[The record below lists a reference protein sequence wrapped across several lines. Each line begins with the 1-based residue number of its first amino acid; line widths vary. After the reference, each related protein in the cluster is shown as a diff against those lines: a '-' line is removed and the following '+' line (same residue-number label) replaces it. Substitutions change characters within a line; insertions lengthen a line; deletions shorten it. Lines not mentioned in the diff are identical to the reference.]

1 MPGGTGDSSGM
12 WIALIAV
19 IGVTLAGCASSL
31 PVYDGMARQPV
42 PEAGSTQPSP
52 STRPQSGARSATG
65 LNPVGSEIVRHA
77 LAMIGTPYRYGGA
90 SPRGFDCS
98 GLVQYAYRQIGISVP
113 RTTGQQFAA
122 ARRIDRRDAQ
132 PGDLLF
138 FRFTRTVSHV
148 GIYLGDGQF
157 VHAPTSGRNV
167 EVISLEQPFYRNHFI
182 SVGRL
187 HTRT

>member
-1 MPGGTGDSSGM
+1 MTGRTLDSIGSPA
-12 WIALIAV
+12 ALGAV
-19 IGVTLAGCASSL
+19 IAVTLAGCASSL
-31 PVYDGMARQPV
+31 PVYDGSVPTPASEARSTEPTPSARPRTGARQAP
-42 PEAGSTQPSP
+42 GSN
-52 STRPQSGARSATG
+52 A
-65 LNPVGSEIVRHA
+65 VGSDVVRHA

-98 GLVQYAYRQIGISVP
+98 GLVQYAYRQIGVSVP
-113 RTTGQQFAA
+113 RTTEQQFAA

-148 GIYLGDGQF
+148 GIYLGDGRF

-167 EVISLEQPFYRNHFI
+167 EIMSLEQPHYRKHFVGI
-182 SVGRL
+182 GRL
-187 HTRT
+187 PARL